1 MSGPCTERSGQENAE
16 VCNIIRVQ
24 AESFQDKCPYPHMS
38 GKQCR
43 VARVAGVVMELV
55 ERGVIPENRIGEA
68 TRIAMNT
75 IPRVVDRNHE
85 LV

>member
-1 MSGPCTERSGQENAE
+1 MAGQCTERSGQKDAE
-16 VCNIIRVQ
+16 VCNLIRFQ
-24 AESFQDKCPYPHMS
+24 AESLQDRCPYPHVS

-55 ERGVIPENRIGEA
+55 YRGYIPGSRIGEA
-68 TRIAMNT
+68 TRIAVNT
-75 IPRVVDRNHE
+75 IPRVVDRNGE